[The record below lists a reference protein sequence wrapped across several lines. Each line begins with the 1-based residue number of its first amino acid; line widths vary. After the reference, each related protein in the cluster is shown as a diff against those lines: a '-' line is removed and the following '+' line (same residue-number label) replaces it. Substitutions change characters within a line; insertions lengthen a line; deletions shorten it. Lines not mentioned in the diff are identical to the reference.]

1 MKKRN
6 PLADYRIYLSLIFAL
21 AVNIVFFPKEGKF
34 KYDYHV
40 GSPWMYETLISPI
53 DFPILKTQQEL
64 NAEMAQKATMVLP
77 FYYMNNGVAGSQ
89 VNQLKDIQCTSSEED
104 NMLHYVIEQLYN
116 MYGVGIL
123 PDMDNAAEGTV
134 MVDRDKRVVETP
146 IQELYTQS
154 KATEYLRYH
163 TTAAYP
169 DINVDSLFT
178 AYRIN
183 SYVVPNLVYDQSK
196 TELLHREAI
205 DYISPTKGM
214 VYAGQFIVSQG
225 EMVTVEIEQLLN
237 SFKREYEITYGYAES
252 DYGLIAGH
260 FVICFIVLACLLAV
274 VYFTYRE
281 ILEKRKPF
289 YYIVTLY
296 VLMFLV
302 AIAIR
307 KYDQGSMYLVP
318 CSVFAIYM
326 VIFYKRRYVFPIYA
340 IMLLPLLF
348 LSEKGVELYCMNL
361 VGGIIGIISFRY
373 FHRGWTQFLN
383 TLFIFIGMSLAYIG
397 FLLSGDGTLSMFNI
411 GDMYRIGFNS
421 ILVVVAYPFAFIFER
436 LFSLV
441 SHFRLVELSDTN
453 NKLLRELSQKAP
465 GTFQHSLMVSNMAT
479 EAARSIGADM
489 ILARVGGLYHDIG
502 KIANPQ
508 CFVENAAVGV
518 NYHKDLSPLESAQQI
533 IRHVD
538 DGVDI
543 ARKNK
548 LPEIVIDFIRT
559 HHAQTLTFYFYA
571 QYCNAG
577 GDPENKA
584 PFMYHGKLPT
594 TKEQVIVLMADA
606 VEAASR
612 SLKDYTA
619 ESISE
624 LVENIIGKRLSDSQ
638 LTEAD
643 ISVKEIELVKQMFK
657 EHLEQVYHGRIA
669 YPKIKN
675 QEAQS

>member
-21 AVNIVFFPKEGKF
+21 VVTVVFFPKEGKF

-53 DFPILKTQQEL
+53 DFPILKTQQEI
-64 NAEMAQKATMVLP
+64 NVEIAEKATMVLP
-77 FYYMNNGVAGSQ
+77 LFYMNGAVAGEQINKLKEAHEQNGVDDDVFQ
-89 VNQLKDIQCTSSEED
+89 YI
-104 NMLHYVIEQLYN
+104 IEKLYTI
-116 MYGVGIL
+116 YSVGIL
-123 PDMDNAAEGTV
+123 PDMEDYLDGTV
-134 MVDRDKRVVETP
+134 MVERGKNITETP
-146 IQELYTQS
+146 AKELYTQS
-154 KATEYLRYH
+154 NVKSYLQYYVS
-163 TTAAYP
+163 AEFP
-169 DINVDSLFT
+169 MLNQDSLLD
-178 AYRIN
+178 AYKIQQ
-183 SYVVPNLVYDQSK
+183 YIVPNLMFDQEK
-196 TELLHREAI
+196 TNLIHKEAI
-205 DYISPTKGM
+205 EYISPTKGM
-214 VYAGQFIVSQG
+214 IYAGQLIVSQG
-225 EMVTVEIEQLLN
+225 EMITVEIEQLLN
-237 SFKREYEITYGYAES
+237 SFKKEYEMTYGYSES
-252 DYGLIAGH
+252 ALGLTAGH
-260 FVICFIVLACLLAV
+260 SVICFIILACLLAV
-274 VYFTYRE
+274 VYFTNRE

-296 VLMFLV
+296 ILMFLL

-307 KYDQGSMYLVP
+307 MYDNGSMYLLP

-326 VIFYKRRYVFPIYA
+326 VIFYKRRYVFPIYT

-348 LSEKGVELYCMNL
+348 LSENGVELYCMNL

-373 FHRGWTQFLN
+373 FNRGWAQFLN
-383 TLFIFIGMSLAYIG
+383 TVFIFIGMTLAYIS
-397 FLLSGDGTLSMFNI
+397 FLLSEDGTLSMFNI
-411 GDMYRIGFNS
+411 GDIYRIAFNS
-421 ILVVVAYPFAFIFER
+421 ILVVVAYPFAFVFER

-441 SHFRLVELSDTN
+441 SHFRLLDLSDTN
-453 NKLLRELSQKAP
+453 NKLLRELLQKAP

-479 EAARSIGADM
+479 EAARAIGADI
-489 ILARVGGLYHDIG
+489 ILTRVGGLYHDIG

-508 CFVENAAVGV
+508 CFVENAAVGT

-538 DGVDI
+538 DGIEI

-577 GDPENKA
+577 GDPENKE
-584 PFMYHGKLPT
+584 PFMYHGNLPT

-612 SLKDYTA
+612 SLSTYSM
-619 ESISE
+619 ESISD
-624 LVENIIGKRLSDSQ
+624 LVENIIAKRLSDSQ

-657 EHLEQVYHGRIA
+657 EHLVQVYHERIA

-675 QEAQS
+675 QED

>member
-6 PLADYRIYLSLIFAL
+6 PLADYRIYLSLVFAL
-21 AVNIVFFPKEGKF
+21 VVTIVFFPKEGKF

-53 DFPILKTQQEL
+53 DFPILKTQQEI
-64 NAEMAQKATMVLP
+64 NEEMAEKATMVLP
-77 FYYMNNGVAGSQ
+77 FFYQNNAVSGSQ
-89 VNQLKDIQCTSSEED
+89 INRLKDVIGADTQEE
-104 NMLHYVIEQLYN
+104 NILHCIIENLYN
-116 MYGVGIL
+116 MYSVGVL
-123 PDMDNAAEGTV
+123 PNMEEHPAGTV
-134 MVDRDKRVVETP
+134 MLERGKTIVEVP
-146 IQELYTQS
+146 ARELYTQS
-154 KATEYLRYH
+154 KVEEYLRYYVSE
-163 TTAAYP
+163 TCPGAN
-169 DINVDSLFT
+169 IDSLFN
-178 AYRIN
+178 AYKI
-183 SYVVPNLVYDQSK
+183 SDYIVPNLVYDQIR
-196 TELLHREAI
+196 TDMLHREAI

-225 EMVTVEIEQLLN
+225 ELVTLEIEQLLN
-237 SFKREYEITYGYAES
+237 SYKREYEITYGYAES
-252 DYGLIAGH
+252 EFGLAAGH
-260 FVICFIVLACLLAV
+260 MVICFIIVACLLAV

-296 VLMFLV
+296 VLMFLLAV
-302 AIAIR
+302 AVH
-307 KYDQGSMYLVP
+307 KYDRDSMFLVP

-340 IMLLPLLF
+340 IMLLPMLF
-348 LSEKGVELYCMNL
+348 ITENGVEIYCMNL

-373 FHRGWTQFLN
+373 FNRGWAQFLN
-383 TLFIFIGMSLAYIG
+383 SLFIFVGMSLAYVG
-397 FLLSGDGTLSMFNI
+397 FLLSGDGTLSMFNV
-411 GDMYRIGFNS
+411 GDFYRIAFNS
-421 ILVVVAYPFAFIFER
+421 LLVVAAYPFAFVFER

-453 NKLLRELSQKAP
+453 NKLLRELSRKAP

-479 EAARSIGADM
+479 EAARSIGADI
-489 ILARVGGLYHDIG
+489 ILTRVGGLYHDIG

-548 LPEIVIDFIRT
+548 LPDIVIDFIRT

-577 GDPENKA
+577 GNPENKE

-612 SLKDYTA
+612 SLKTYSA

-624 LVENIIGKRLSDSQ
+624 LVENIIGMRLSDSQ

-643 ISVKEIELVKQMFK
+643 ISIKEIELVKQMFK